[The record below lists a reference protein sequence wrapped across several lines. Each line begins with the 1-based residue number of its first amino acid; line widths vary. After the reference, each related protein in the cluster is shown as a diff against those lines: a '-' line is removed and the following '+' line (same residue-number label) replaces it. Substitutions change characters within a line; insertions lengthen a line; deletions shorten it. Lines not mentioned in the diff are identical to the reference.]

1 MTLETI
7 KTNIDRKI
15 ERMIKQESKTLPDI
29 AKQLVNT
36 KDSFKDL
43 LNADTNTTTR
53 THMMKMYIDFSDKRI
68 VDLEFIED
76 RLVPNEYFAGCSDE
90 HLFKLMQFRD
100 KVSKDAIDA
109 NLN

>member
-15 ERMIKQESKTLPDI
+15 ERMIKQESKTLPEI
-29 AKQLVNT
+29 ARQLVNT
-36 KDSFKDL
+36 KESFKDL
-43 LNADTNTTTR
+43 LGADTNSSTR

-68 VDLEFIED
+68 VDLEYIED
-76 RLVPNEYFAGCSDE
+76 SLVPNKYFAGASE
-90 HLFKLMQFRD
+90 EYLFKLMQFRD
-100 KVSKDAIDA
+100 KVSKDVIDA